1 MCFVTRPDLSSLIT
15 NLIVCPQ
22 CDAVWSLEHPDAGQ
36 RAVCGRCGEVL
47 IEPRRKAGKQIIAL
61 SLAIAVLIIAAALFP
76 FLTISAAGATN
87 SVSVLQAALAFSDG
101 PLVLLS
107 LATAALIVFIPLA
120 RVLLSVYVLIPI
132 VRDRPPARHAAKAFR
147 LSEALRP
154 WSMAEIFVIGCAVAL
169 IKISDLAEVS
179 FGPAFW
185 MFSALVLLVVVNE
198 AYLCRWS
205 VWNALSKTEKS

>member
-1 MCFVTRPDLSSLIT
+1 MNETHIT
-15 NLIVCPQ
+15 GLRTDLIVCPQ
-22 CDAVWSLEHPDAGQ
+22 CDAAWSLERPDAGQ

-61 SLAIAVLIIAAALFP
+61 SLAIAILILAAALFP
-76 FLTISAAGATN
+76 FLTISVSGATN

-120 RVLLSVYVLIPI
+120 RVLLSLYVLIPI
-132 VRDRPPARHAAKAFR
+132 VRDQPPARYAAKAFR

-185 MFSALVLLVVVNE
+185 MFSTLVLLVVVNE

-205 VWNALSKTEKS
+205 VWNALNKPARS